1 MATITSSASAIHA
14 HRDASRFTLALNA
27 FLAILERDI
36 VVTKREFIAFL
47 LQALMQPLF
56 FLFIFGKVLPG
67 IGLAAG
73 NFVAVMLP
81 GIVGLTIM
89 IASMQGVTLPLVLD
103 LGFAREIDDRLLS
116 PLPVWLVS
124 FEKVLF
130 AAMRGVVAG
139 SVIFPLAYLI
149 LGSRYAVRADRIGT
163 LIGMIVLTALMG
175 SGIGLMMG
183 TAIKPEQ
190 ISLMFTVI
198 FTPLLFTGC
207 TYYPWAALS
216 TIRWFQ
222 IVTLVNP
229 LTYAAEGL
237 RYSMV
242 PPVSGHEMPTLGIH
256 WVLLALVASIAGTLA
271 VGSRTFRRRVVS

>member
-1 MATITSSASAIHA
+1 MHA
-14 HRDASRFTLALNA
+14 HRDAGRFTLALNA

-67 IGLAAG
+67 MGLAAG
-73 NFVAVMLP
+73 HFVALMLP

-89 IASMQGVTLPLVLD
+89 IAAMQGVTLPLVLD

-124 FEKVLF
+124 FQKVLF

-149 LGSRYAVRADRIGT
+149 LGNRYAVRADRIGT
-163 LIGMIVLTALMG
+163 LIGMIVLTALIG
-175 SGIGLMMG
+175 SGIGLVMG

-207 TYYPWAALS
+207 TYYPWAALD

-222 IVTLVNP
+222 VVTWFNP

-242 PPVSGHEMPTLGIH
+242 PPTNGHEMPTLGIH
-256 WVLLALVASIAGTLA
+256 WVLLALGASIVGTLV